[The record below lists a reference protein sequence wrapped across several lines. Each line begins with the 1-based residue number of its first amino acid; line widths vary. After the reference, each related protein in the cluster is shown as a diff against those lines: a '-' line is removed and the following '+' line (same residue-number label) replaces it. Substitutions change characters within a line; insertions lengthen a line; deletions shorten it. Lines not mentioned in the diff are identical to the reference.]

1 MCLPHLSGLVNR
13 EIKESLIS
21 PSSNFEFT
29 EKRICES
36 LVRYPYLVQLSVVK
50 WAGQQEDVCDP

>member
-1 MCLPHLSGLVNR
+1 MGFPGGSGIQNLPANAGDAD
-13 EIKESLIS
+13 
-21 PSSNFEFT
+21 EFT